1 MRLLYQTPDE
11 IMSIWVSLYASFKS
25 KKRSF
30 RMDQNGKENYRH
42 TQRLR
47 REGDTA
53 YIQSGKDHLKLR
65 IVRKEYGK
73 LEEVITQQ
81 NYKLVIPTA
90 KTVQDAIDYLQDI
103 YGKQYG
109 GTYTAYYLEK
119 PKKEPADQ

>member
-1 MRLLYQTPDE
+1 MPLLRAKREVFEWIKTG
-11 IMSIWVSLYASFKS
+11 
-25 KKRSF
+25 KKTIDIRK
-30 RMDQNGKENYRH
+30 GCG
-42 TQRLR
+42 

-65 IVRKEYGK
+65 IVRKEHGK

-81 NYKLVIPTA
+81 NYKLIIPTA